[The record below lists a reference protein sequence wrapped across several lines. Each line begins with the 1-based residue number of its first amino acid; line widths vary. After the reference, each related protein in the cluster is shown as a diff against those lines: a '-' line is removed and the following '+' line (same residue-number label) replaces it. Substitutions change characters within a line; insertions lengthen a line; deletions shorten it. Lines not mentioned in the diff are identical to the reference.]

1 MKLFNKENRGA
12 SKNEVIKK
20 LKYGSL
26 SIVATVIGIIAIV
39 LVNVLVEA
47 VSVKFPIS
55 IDTSSQKYFEL
66 SDESIEYIKS
76 IDDYELELNFIG
88 TKQTLLNDKYYYLI
102 VNLAEK
108 YLTYMDN
115 LKINYIDL
123 DATPNFASK
132 FDNAELV
139 DGDAILSCGD
149 RYRHLTSGD
158 FIIDTAEQS
167 STGEEADPEYAL
179 NAEYALTTAMMVVTA
194 SDNPK
199 AAFVNGHGE
208 AEVENLSDLLVSN
221 GFTVTNQ
228 SLMAEFDKD
237 INILVVAAPT
247 KDYSEDELKKLD
259 DFLYND
265 GKRGKNIFYIADHSQ
280 PRLPNLEAFL
290 ADWGFKISEGAV
302 YESEDAY
309 TNPALNSLKFIDANI
324 TLSAALAKFNA
335 YGYYGRPTK
344 IADVLDV
351 NMENSIVLQHMDT
364 SKVGTVG
371 AGGNFVKDD
380 SEEAYPYV
388 AMSYT
393 SLETYSSDFSIVSS
407 NVLFA
412 DSLGFFEGDEMLSLF
427 NRNLT
432 ANADV
437 TMAAVD
443 HILGRENNL
452 YIPAKNL
459 TEATLSLSLQT
470 ADIIGAVA
478 TIGIP
483 VVLLVICLVVY
494 VRRRFL

>member
-1 MKLFNKENRGA
+1 MKLFKKENRGA

-26 SIVATVIGIIAIV
+26 SIVATVIGIVAIV

-47 VSVKFPIS
+47 VSTKFPIS

-115 LKINYIDL
+115 LKINYVDL

-139 DGDAILSCGD
+139 DGDAILSYGD

-167 STGEEADPEYAL
+167 STGEETDPEYAL

-199 AAFVNGHGE
+199 AAFVDGHGE

-228 SLMAEFDKD
+228 SLMNEFDQE
-237 INILVVAAPT
+237 INILV
-247 KDYSEDELKKLD
+247 
-259 DFLYND
+259 
-265 GKRGKNIFYIADHSQ
+265 I
-280 PRLPNLEAFL
+280 
-290 ADWGFKISEGAV
+290 
-302 YESEDAY
+302 
-309 TNPALNSLKFIDANI
+309 
-324 TLSAALAKFNA
+324 
-335 YGYYGRPTK
+335 
-344 IADVLDV
+344 
-351 NMENSIVLQHMDT
+351 
-364 SKVGTVG
+364 
-371 AGGNFVKDD
+371 
-380 SEEAYPYV
+380 
-388 AMSYT
+388 
-393 SLETYSSDFSIVSS
+393 
-407 NVLFA
+407 
-412 DSLGFFEGDEMLSLF
+412 
-427 NRNLT
+427 
-432 ANADV
+432 
-437 TMAAVD
+437 
-443 HILGRENNL
+443 
-452 YIPAKNL
+452 
-459 TEATLSLSLQT
+459 
-470 ADIIGAVA
+470 
-478 TIGIP
+478 
-483 VVLLVICLVVY
+483 
-494 VRRRFL
+494 